1 MAEAVAKAVAAV
13 SAATASAATAITS
26 ATAAINNPNNPN
38 PNNPNPNNP
47 NPNNPNQRDDSFTAW
62 VKFLYKNKIFDQVL
76 TDVLLAV
83 LFIFAYLC
91 AYAYL
96 KVRAN
101 SNFIRENWPV
111 YRCNPSYMP
120 FAGMVMQPT
129 DMSKSEY
136 AQMNFEYCFQNI
148 MNGVATS
155 FMEPLYY
162 TQSLAG
168 SILSGIANALNHV
181 RELIN
186 YVRNALSSV
195 IADIMGRTLN
205 VMQPIMLILIKM
217 RDVIGK
223 IQGLVTTQL
232 YTVYG
237 VYLMMLSGLRS
248 VFEIMVIILIAMG
261 AAIIAVWVGVAVAIA
276 FGPFGIPTMIALTAT
291 GVVLTAIF
299 VGIAVPLGIISDFLA
314 KTMKISGLSVLPSP
328 PRRR

>member
-1 MAEAVAKAVAAV
+1 MEAAA
-13 SAATASAATAITS
+13 AAASAAAAAITS
-26 ATAAINNPNNPN
+26 VIKSATSAAPAAKAATKNPN
-38 PNNPNPNNP
+38 PN
-47 NPNNPNQRDDSFTAW
+47 PNQEDSFIAW
-62 VKFLYKNKIFDQVL
+62 INFLYKNKIFDEVL
-76 TDVLLAV
+76 TDILLSVLL
-83 LFIFAYLC
+83 IFVYLC

-101 SNFIRENWPV
+101 SSYIRKNWPT

-129 DMSKSEY
+129 DMSNSEY
-136 AQMNFEYCFQNI
+136 AQMNFEHCFQSV

-168 SILSGIANALNHV
+168 NILSRIANALNSV

-186 YVRNALSSV
+186 YIRNAISSV

-205 VMQPIMLILIKM
+205 VMQPIMLILIKV

-223 IQGLVTTQL
+223 MQGLVTTQL

-237 VYLMMLSGLRS
+237 VYQMMLSGLRT

-261 AAIIAVWVGVAVAIA
+261 ATLIAVWVGVAVAIA
-276 FGPFGIPTMIALTAT
+276 FGPFGIPAMIALVAT
-291 GVVLTAIF
+291 GTVLTAIF
-299 VGIAVPLGIISDFLA
+299 IGIAVPLGIISDFLA
-314 KTMKISGLSVLPSP
+314 KTMKISGLAVLPSP
-328 PRRR
+328 PRRRR